1 MKQQCIYLHT
11 TKDLAETETI
21 LKNEG
26 MQIVFQSDDAEIKF
40 SDMTEEEKIS
50 WLKSMHEDLDVQIID
65 MESNRTAFQLEI
77 NFIEKKFVDVVNL
90 LKDDNYSN
98 VDEKYK
104 KIVKEMSEIDQHYYK
119 TGDWRNCV
127 TIDHG
132 IIRQSK
138 LRCSCLIAKTG
149 TDVVRYLSFLNDPIL
164 TITGKNATNL
174 KSSLEGKF

>member
-11 TKDLAETETI
+11 TKDLAETEEI

-40 SDMTEEEKIS
+40 SDMIEEEKIG
-50 WLKSMHEDLDVQIID
+50 WLKSMQEDLDGQISD
-65 MESNRTAFQLEI
+65 MELNRKAYQLGI
-77 NFIEKKFVDVVNL
+77 NFIEKKFVDVLNL

-98 VDEKYK
+98 VDEKCK
-104 KIVKEMSEIDQHYYK
+104 KIVEEMSEIDQHYYK
-119 TGDWRNCV
+119 MGDWKCCV

-138 LRCSCLIAKTG
+138 IRCSCLIAKTG

-164 TITGKNATNL
+164 SITGPHATNL
-174 KSSLEGKF
+174 KSSLEKKF

>member
-1 MKQQCIYLHT
+1 MQQKLAYLHT

-40 SDMTEEEKIS
+40 SDMTEGEKIS
-50 WLKSMHEDLDVQIID
+50 WLKSMQEDLEGQISD
-65 MESNRTAFQLEI
+65 MKLNREAYEI
-77 NFIEKKFVDVVNL
+77 GKNFIEKKFADVLNL
-90 LKDDNYSN
+90 VKDDNYSN

-104 KIVKEMSEIDQHYYK
+104 KIVNGMREIDQHYYK
-119 TGDWRNCV
+119 MGDWRNCV
-127 TIDHG
+127 TIDHDL
-132 IIRQSK
+132 IRQSK

-164 TITGKNATNL
+164 SITGPNATNL
-174 KSSLEGKF
+174 KLSLKEKF

>member
-40 SDMTEEEKIS
+40 SDMIEEEKIS
-50 WLKSMHEDLDVQIID
+50 WLKSMQEDLDGQISD
-65 MESNRTAFQLEI
+65 MELNRKAYQLGI
-77 NFIEKKFVDVVNL
+77 NFIEKKFVDVLNL

-98 VDEKYK
+98 VDEKCK
-104 KIVKEMSEIDQHYYK
+104 KIVEEMSEIDQHYYK
-119 TGDWRNCV
+119 MGDWKSCV

-138 LRCSCLIAKTG
+138 IRCSILIAKTG

-164 TITGKNATNL
+164 SITGPHATNL
-174 KSSLEGKF
+174 KSSLEKNF